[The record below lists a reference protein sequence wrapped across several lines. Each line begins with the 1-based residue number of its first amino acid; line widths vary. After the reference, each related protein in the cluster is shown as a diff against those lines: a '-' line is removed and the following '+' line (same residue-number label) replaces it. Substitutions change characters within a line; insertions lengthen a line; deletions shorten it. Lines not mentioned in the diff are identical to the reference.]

1 MSDCER
7 IAQVQ
12 KWENER
18 IARFFEQIAHLQIIR
33 SFFLQKTSDSLSRL
47 MSEFPTLSSYTN
59 VYEFPSISVVLW
71 LISYNNG

>member
-7 IAQVQ
+7 IDQVQ
-12 KWENER
+12 KWENEQ

-33 SFFLQKTSDSLSRL
+33 SFFLQKTSDSLSKL